1 MEAMITAAITG
12 IVTLIVCMINNL
24 FQSRQ
29 VEKKHNE
36 TISLIEYK
44 LNELTKRVDKH
55 NNVIERTYK
64 LEELT
69 SLQEEKLKVVNHRIE
84 DLEKKE

>member
-1 MEAMITAAITG
+1 MEAVITAAITG
-12 IVTLIVCMINNL
+12 MVTLVVCMINNI

-36 TISLIEYK
+36 TITLIEYK

-55 NNVIERTYK
+55 NNVVERTYR

-69 SLQEEKLKVVNHRIE
+69 ALQEEKLKVVNHRIE
-84 DLEKKE
+84 DLEKQ

>member
-1 MEAMITAAITG
+1 MEAFITAF
-12 IVTLIVCMINNL
+12 VTLCVCMINNI
-24 FQSRQ
+24 FQARQ
-29 VEKKHNE
+29 TDKKHNE
-36 TISLIEYK
+36 TIALIEYK

-55 NNVIERTYK
+55 NNVVERTYK

-84 DLEKKE
+84 DLENANK

>member
-1 MEAMITAAITG
+1 MEAVITAAITG
-12 IVTLIVCMINNL
+12 TVTLVVCMINNI

-36 TISLIEYK
+36 TITLIEYK

-55 NNVIERTYK
+55 NNVVERTYR

-84 DLEKKE
+84 DLEKQ